1 MILSG
6 ANKFQFLQ
14 SLFFKKKNLLQYKL
28 QRFSPGDFHPMQ
40 WNNVEH

>member
-6 ANKFQFLQ
+6 ASKFQILQ
-14 SLFFKKKNLLQYKL
+14 PLFFFFLLQYKL
-28 QRFSPGDFHPMQ
+28 QRFSPGDFHQMQ